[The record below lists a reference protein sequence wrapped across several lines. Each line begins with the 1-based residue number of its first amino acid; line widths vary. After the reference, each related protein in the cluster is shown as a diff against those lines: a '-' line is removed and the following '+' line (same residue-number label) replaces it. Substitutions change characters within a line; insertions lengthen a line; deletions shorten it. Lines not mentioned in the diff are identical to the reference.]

1 MVLFAGKPLLFKTD
15 PAGYYCGYRGCAV
28 GVKAVEAQN
37 QLEKKLKKRTDYDDK
52 ETIQLAITT
61 LSNVLTID
69 FKPNEIQVGIADKS
83 GQFRALTEQEIEQHL
98 TAIAEKD

>member
-1 MVLFAGKPLLFKTD
+1 
-15 PAGYYCGYRGCAV
+15 
-28 GVKAVEAQN
+28 VKAVEAQN

-52 ETIQLAITT
+52 ETIQLAIST

-69 FKPNEIQVGIADKS
+69 FKPQELQVGIVDKT
-83 GQFRALTEQEIEQHL
+83 GIFRSLTEAEIENHL

>member
-1 MVLFAGKPLLFKTD
+1 MLFKTD

-28 GVKAVEAQN
+28 GVKAVEVSN
-37 QLEKKLKKRTDYDDK
+37 YLEKKLKKRLDFNDN
-52 ETIQLAITT
+52 ETIQLAISA

-69 FKPNEIQVGIADKS
+69 FKPNEIQVGFVNNS
-83 GQFRALTEQEIEQHL
+83 GLFQVLTEQQIEQHL